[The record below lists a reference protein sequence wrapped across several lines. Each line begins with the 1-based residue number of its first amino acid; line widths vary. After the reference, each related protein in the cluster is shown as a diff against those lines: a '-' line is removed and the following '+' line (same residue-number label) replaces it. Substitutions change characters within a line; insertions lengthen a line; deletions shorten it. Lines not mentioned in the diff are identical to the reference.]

1 VSDCAKVA
9 SRCRSGYA
17 GYKLNSIGKLMS
29 SATKPQKPNALTGAT
44 LLLRGFTRLKR
55 RDVRMLVLAPLLI
68 NLVVFSAALW
78 AAGHYF
84 EIFLE
89 WILPGWL
96 DFLRWFLWPV
106 FGVLF
111 VLLVFFSFTLL
122 ANILGAPFHALLADR
137 LLGQAGVLARARRDS
152 IVRST
157 WRSMS
162 AEIRRVLGFLLR
174 ALPVLVLFVIPGV
187 NVIAPPLWLGV
198 TAWYLTRNYFS
209 YPLDTLGLTF
219 AEQEARLKDLGLL
232 RLLFGLTVQVGLSV
246 PILNVLVP
254 PAAVAAASLAVV
266 DRERA

>member
-1 VSDCAKVA
+1 
-9 SRCRSGYA
+9 
-17 GYKLNSIGKLMS
+17 
-29 SATKPQKPNALTGAT
+29 
-44 LLLRGFTRLKR
+44 
-55 RDVRMLVLAPLLI
+55 
-68 NLVVFSAALW
+68 
-78 AAGHYF
+78 
-84 EIFLE
+84 
-89 WILPGWL
+89 
-96 DFLRWFLWPV
+96 
-106 FGVLF
+106 
-111 VLLVFFSFTLL
+111 
-122 ANILGAPFHALLADR
+122 
-137 LLGQAGVLARARRDS
+137 
-152 IVRST
+152 
-157 WRSMS
+157 MS